1 MLASEGEEFTRSMF
15 SLFLF
20 LSVVLIVFGY
30 TPEDQESA
38 KGKGIAYN
46 PSADDEEI
54 ELRWGRGDVLYTQ
67 YRLITSFYYCN
78 LYTSTTSFKASALV
92 LWSRL
97 WNYI

>member
-38 KGKGIAYN
+38 KGIAYN

-54 ELRWGRGDVLYTQ
+54 ELR
-67 YRLITSFYYCN
+67 
-78 LYTSTTSFKASALV
+78 
-92 LWSRL
+92 
-97 WNYI
+97 

>member
-38 KGKGIAYN
+38 KGIAYN